1 MKIFITKGS
10 LISCGYENLF
20 YCGYEIFIAFSACF
34 LVVDA
39 YKSMNLSRRALCTY
53 YLMSLS
59 SMDSTSP
66 SPLQVTFDKQVM
78 TKSVTLSGDTFDP
91 SGTLSGGA

>member
-1 MKIFITKGS
+1 M
-10 LISCGYENLF
+10 
-20 YCGYEIFIAFSACF
+20 
-34 LVVDA
+34 
-39 YKSMNLSRRALCTY
+39 
-53 YLMSLS
+53 MSLS

-66 SPLQVTFDKQVM
+66 SVLQVTFDKQVM